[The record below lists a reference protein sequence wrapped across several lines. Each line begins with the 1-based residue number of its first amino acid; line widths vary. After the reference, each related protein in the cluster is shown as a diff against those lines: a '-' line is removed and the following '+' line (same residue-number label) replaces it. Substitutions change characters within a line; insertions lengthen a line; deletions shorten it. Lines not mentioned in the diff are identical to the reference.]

1 METHTMT
8 QVWNFYNLIY
18 KFNTSQL
25 KHPNWVGGKILKLTW
40 KHKLQ

>member
-1 METHTMT
+1 METDTMT

-25 KHPNWVGGKILKLTW
+25 KHPKGYWVGGEDSKAHMKT
-40 KHKLQ
+40 